1 MRLAWSAL
9 RRASSV
15 AAAQAYEVLDV
26 SRASSMIHE
35 LSRER
40 ATAMSLR
47 TLFDFASTKSTE
59 PHDKRRVVM
68 AEFLQRELPIRMAQ
82 RIVELE
88 QLPFGLGACPDV
100 RWVIDTYSR
109 HVERLAMREKPS
121 TPDLEESFAT
131 DVHLVLRNRVQVPKR
146 LAMAVRRANLEC
158 RERID
163 EAMDRFFVGRI
174 GLRLLVE
181 HYLSARTSGGTGE
194 ISSACCPGAIA
205 TAAADVAARLCTA
218 AFGQSPRVD
227 VVGDLDAT
235 FTYSPAHCRY
245 VILELLKN
253 SCRAVTEEHAGK
265 PLPSVRVVVA
275 CGDEDVSLKIS
286 DSGGGFTR
294 PEARRVFSW
303 FYSNKELPPN
313 DREETNDPALDL
325 SYGHGLGLPLARAH
339 CRYFGGD
346 LELKAMQGAGVDA
359 YIHLSRLGTDCENLP
374 LRVVRS
380 PAHRASTI

>member
-1 MRLAWSAL
+1 MRRAWSAVS
-9 RRASSV
+9 RRAPSV
-15 AAAQAYEVLDV
+15 AANELSV
-26 SRASSMIHE
+26 IHE

-47 TLFDFASTKSTE
+47 VLFDFASAKSTV
-59 PHDKRRVVM
+59 PHEQRRVMM

-109 HVERLAMREKPS
+109 HVERLALRDKPS
-121 TPDLEESFAT
+121 TPDLEESFAA
-131 DVHLVLRNRVQVPKR
+131 DVNLVLHNRVQVLKR
-146 LAMAVRRANLEC
+146 LSMAVRRANLEC
-158 RERID
+158 REPID

-181 HYLSARTSGGTGE
+181 HYLSARSRGTGE

-205 TAAADVAARLCTA
+205 TEAADVAARLCTA

-227 VVGDLDAT
+227 IVGDVDAT
-235 FTYSPAHCRY
+235 FTYSPSHCRY

-253 SCRAVTEEHAGK
+253 SCRAVTEAHSGK
-265 PLPSVRVVVA
+265 ALPTVRVVVA
-275 CGDEDVSLKIS
+275 CGDEDVSLKVS
-286 DSGGGFTR
+286 DAGGGFTR

-303 FYSNKELPPN
+303 FYSNKDVPPGY
-313 DREETNDPALDL
+313 REETNDPALDL
-325 SYGHGLGLPLARAH
+325 SYGYGLGLPLARAH

-346 LELKAMQGAGVDA
+346 LELKAMQGVGLDA

-380 PAHRASTI
+380 PAHRASTIA